1 MATLT
6 YTAIED
12 IPKIHERARLAFES
26 GRTDSVAFRK
36 EQIAQV
42 GYLIKDNEDK
52 LREALRIDLGRHPQ
66 ETDLLDFGPVLGEI
80 RDAYD
85 NVEKWVKPQSI
96 GFSINWFAMKPRFTP
111 EPKGVVLII
120 SPFNFPMFLLLGPL
134 VSAIAAGD
142 AAVLKPSEQTP
153 ATSQLLGELI
163 PKYLDPELYH
173 LVNGGVPETTKLLE
187 LKWDH
192 ILYTGNGRVGRIIA
206 AAAAKHLTPITLE
219 LGGKNPVVVDPKV
232 DVKMTAKRLLWGRFS
247 NAGQICLAPEY
258 VLVPEAFQDTLVEAL
273 KEAYNTFYPDGPEK
287 SDSISRIV
295 SEAHTTRIK
304 RLVDE
309 TKGKVIL
316 GGQADVSKRYIAP
329 TVVRDVPSDD
339 SLMSDEIF
347 GPVLPL
353 VPVKDV
359 DEAIAFIK
367 AREHPL
373 AVYVFSSDKKFQ
385 EKVFK
390 NTKSGAA
397 IANETVISAGVPGL
411 PVGGIGS
418 SGYGYYSGK
427 HAFEQFTHYRA
438 SLDNPSWV
446 DKVAF
451 GFRYP
456 PYKARFSPS
465 PLCTLLPSDYQ
476 KNLRGVNAALP
487 PRPGKTSVS
496 ALAKRWGFWIVFA
509 LVGASSVL
517 LTKSGRLAQLKAR
530 AVGA

>member
-1 MATLT
+1 MTTLK
-6 YTAIED
+6 YTSIED
-12 IPKIHERARLAFES
+12 IPKIHETARKAFES
-26 GRTDSVAFRK
+26 GRTQSIAFRK

-42 GYLIKDNEDK
+42 GWLIKDNEDR
-52 LREALRIDLGRHPQ
+52 LREALHADLGRHPQ
-66 ETDLLDFGPVLGEI
+66 ETDLLDFGSALGEV
-80 RDAYD
+80 RMAYD
-85 NVEKWVKPQSI
+85 NVEKWVKPQKI
-96 GFSINWFAMKPRFTP
+96 DFSLNWFPMGPKYVP

-120 SPFNFPMFLLLGPL
+120 APFNLPMFLLLGPL

-153 ATSQLLGELI
+153 ATSQLMAELV

-173 LVNGGVPETTKLLE
+173 VVNGGVPETTKLLE
-187 LKWDH
+187 LQWDH

-206 AAAAKHLTPITLE
+206 QAAAKYLTPITLE

-232 DVKMTAKRLLWGRFS
+232 DVTMTAKRLLWGRFS

-258 VLVPEAFQDTLVEAL
+258 VLVPRDFQDTLVEAL
-273 KEAYNTFYPDGPEK
+273 KEAYHSFYPEGPEK
-287 SDSISRIV
+287 SDSIARIV
-295 SEAHTTRIK
+295 NEAHTSRIK

-309 TKGKVIL
+309 TKGKIIL

-329 TVVRDVPSDD
+329 TVVRDVPLDD
-339 SLMSDEIF
+339 SLMSEEIF

-359 DEAIAFIK
+359 DEAISVIK
-367 AREHPL
+367 AREYPL
-373 AVYVFSSDKKFQ
+373 AVYVFSPDKKFQ
-385 EKVFK
+385 DKVFK

-397 IANETVISAGVPGL
+397 VANETVISAGVPGL
-411 PVGGIGS
+411 PVGGVGP

-427 HAFEQFTHYRA
+427 HCFEQFTHYRV
-438 SLDNPSWV
+438 SLDNPGWV

-456 PYKARFSPS
+456 PYKP
-465 PLCTLLPSDYQ
+465 DY
-476 KNLRGVNAALP
+476 KKYLKAINASLP
-487 PRPGKTSVS
+487 PRPGKAAAKS
-496 ALAKRWGFWIVFA
+496 LAKRWGFWILFA

-517 LTKSGRLAQLKAR
+517 LTKSGRLPQLKAR
-530 AVGA
+530 K